1 MNISLLTIDS
11 TLAATTGASSTLPKP
26 DEIRKGAK
34 FSLTPDDEHPQVNS
48 LEKPKADNVRDEV
61 QNREEFIS
69 KSPQE
74 FTQSIRK
81 RPKSENPCDDEN
93 ITEPKE
99 QSAASGTIKQTNE
112 QQNLIK
118 RWLAEHIVAVQQGK
132 EGTATKID
140 PNAGWQL
147 AQIIANTRTGKSPPV
162 TGHAVKSAE
171 IKLLHSTEK
180 GQLGL
185 KTVLPTTS
193 EGQNGLKT
201 VLPETPK
208 STIAGKKQPETGN
221 NTDKLSVSPK
231 AIAET
236 KSVTE
241 NGNTKELVPELLA
254 NTGKST
260 TLPETPK
267 SALAG
272 KKQPGTGNN
281 TDKLSVLARTIA
293 ETKSVTEKGNTKELA
308 PELPANTG
316 KSTTNNSGKT
326 SAVNIN
332 LPTIQAKASEM
343 QLQPAGIDPEKPVPT
358 EETEAKTTAS
368 EILSKLLNPNGKE
381 TTHTG
386 NNLSENQSVQKLNI
400 AAVQVSTGQTK
411 DQGNSTS
418 NKNTSQGFEQMLSH
432 NTPQTLITEQTPAA
446 ARNAMTANM
455 PGQNSS
461 SNVSADIGKQIL
473 ESIHSSIS
481 QQGAE
486 RQITIRLN
494 PPELG
499 KVSITFRQQ
508 DAELTGLMEVSKA
521 QTRIEIEQTLPQ
533 IIRNLADS
541 GIQIKRLEVM
551 LSNEEQSGQGT
562 HGNQSTQS
570 GGTHQQNSANPGTPE
585 NNQNINESNEWLAS
599 NNSYENLSELQ
610 EALITD
616 GSIDMLV

>member
-11 TLAATTGASSTLPKP
+11 TLAATTGASSTLPKS

-48 LEKPKADNVRDEV
+48 LEKPKADNVNEKI
-61 QNREEFIS
+61 QNRKEPIS

-99 QSAASGTIKQTNE
+99 QSAASGTIKQPNE

-118 RWLAEHIVAVQQGK
+118 RWLAEHIAAVQQGK

-193 EGQNGLKT
+193 EGQNGIKA

-208 STIAGKKQPETGN
+208 STI
-221 NTDKLSVSPK
+221 
-231 AIAET
+231 
-236 KSVTE
+236 
-241 NGNTKELVPELLA
+241 
-254 NTGKST
+254 
-260 TLPETPK
+260 
-267 SALAG
+267 AG

-293 ETKSVTEKGNTKELA
+293 ETKSVTEKGNTKELV

-343 QLQPAGIDPEKPVPT
+343 QPQPAGIDPEKPVPT
-358 EETEAKTTAS
+358 VETEAKTTA
-368 EILSKLLNPNGKE
+368 LLNPNGKE

-562 HGNQSTQS
+562 HGNQSLQN
-570 GGTHQQNSANPGTPE
+570 GGTQQQNSANPGMPE
-585 NNQNINESNEWLAS
+585 NDQNINESNEWLAG